1 MIRATARREYDGLWR
16 LALMAIVAIYLVSP
30 LDFIADALFLIVG
43 VIGDA
48 ALVTWLF
55 GALMDE
61 AERFLGWEEQRRG
74 GAPAQR
80 AVAAEAHVPPGRAKR

>member
-1 MIRATARREYDGLWR
+1 MIRATARREYDGLGR
-16 LALMAIVAIYLVSP
+16 LLLMAIVTIYLVSP
-30 LDFIADALFLIVG
+30 LDFIADALFLVVG

-48 ALVTWLF
+48 ALVGWLF

-74 GAPAQR
+74 GAPSLPAI
-80 AVAAEAHVPPGRAKR
+80 AGS